1 MPKIKYV
8 DRAFNRSSL
17 EIIETANAICESYRA
32 QGLDLTVRQL
42 YYRFVAGGLIANKDT
57 EYKRLSSIVN
67 DARLAGLIDWEIIVD
82 RTRFLRT
89 TPHWSSPRH
98 IMQAVADQYALDKWE
113 GQPRRPEVW
122 IEKDALV
129 GVIENVCRENDVPY
143 FSCRGYTSQSEV
155 WQAAMRLRGYAR
167 RGQRPVILHLG
178 DHDPSGIDMTR
189 DIDDRLTLF
198 MGGVEVDRLA
208 LNMDQVDRYDP
219 PPNPAKLT
227 DARATGYIAE
237 HGESSW
243 ELDALEP
250 TVLSDLIRSAIRD
263 LRDDDLWQKVEEKQ
277 ALERTRLNAVA
288 TRWNRVVAAVEGT
301 SLNDDGSVTVTV
313 RGEEKMLSVAIVES
327 ALQEAAALI
336 RALNSGA
343 DIGDHAMTFEDL
355 LGLQEGG
362 EDEDGDDE

>member
-1 MPKIKYV
+1 
-8 DRAFNRSSL
+8 
-17 EIIETANAICESYRA
+17 
-32 QGLDLTVRQL
+32 
-42 YYRFVAGGLIANKDT
+42 
-57 EYKRLSSIVN
+57 
-67 DARLAGLIDWEIIVD
+67 
-82 RTRFLRT
+82 
-89 TPHWSSPRH
+89 
-98 IMQAVADQYALDKWE
+98 
-113 GQPRRPEVW
+113 
-122 IEKDALV
+122 
-129 GVIENVCRENDVPY
+129 
-143 FSCRGYTSQSEV
+143 
-155 WQAAMRLRGYAR
+155 MRLRGYAR